1 MKFLKLVSLITLLS
15 FTAALAQPTV
25 SIHDIQYKSLQDL
38 QNNNDL
44 SNYDGQ
50 TVIVE
55 GIVTFNPCAYGLSTT
70 GSRVGTWI
78 SEASGG
84 AWNSVHILIDPAAI
98 SFTPANVDALD
109 AIVKFKD
116 NFVVGNKIRATV
128 KVSTFNGYTQ
138 LLCLPVESEVLSI
151 GEPLPSAIT
160 LPIDTFMKSD
170 GQGGQIRQLI
180 SGERWEGSYVQ
191 FDNVQIVDVSVG
203 TGANTGRI
211 FWSVQDAQGN
221 KIKIRDISGHF
232 RNDTTD
238 NFCTSVGSYTPT
250 TFATPQVNS
259 TIAYLRG
266 VIAEHVP
273 TGSPNEY
280 YIAPLIPSDLGPQTS
295 AAPVITNIQRTLPIA
310 TTSQTQTVTAT
321 ITDADGT
328 ITSAVLKYAEGLA
341 STTFTD
347 ITMTNTGG
355 NTWSG
360 TIPSIGTDST
370 WVKFFITATDNDN
383 NSTTGPNGLTYFNY
397 YLVKNAGVKSIR
409 DIQFNPLNG
418 NDSPLRNS
426 KLTGMNVTGVV
437 MSTTQLTDLGLVYIQ
452 DGEDK
457 WNGILLG
464 APGINTL
471 QRGDKITITAAK
483 VVENFSLTRLDSIT
497 YLTVS
502 TSNPLYNP
510 VVDLTFD
517 SVASY
522 KYNFTEP
529 YESMLLKYNN
539 MLVANLNPDAPS
551 NFGEWTITNTAGGL
565 QLRCDDYSNDI
576 LPHGGFNL
584 DSLTVGQNLSY
595 IYGMLTYTFGNW
607 KLLPRNKDDIA
618 GYKTI
623 YTSTGMNNEL
633 SNVVSAYP
641 NPFNNEFT
649 LVIDAAKTENASI
662 SLFDIN
668 GKLINSNNKQL
679 MMGKNILTYPIES
692 LGNGIYFIKFTSET
706 HSGVLKLVK
715 N

>member
-1 MKFLKLVSLITLLS
+1 MKIIKLLS
-15 FTAALAQPTV
+15 FCLLASVTAVFAQPTV
-25 SIHDIQYKSLQDL
+25 SIHEIQYKSVQDL
-38 QNNNDL
+38 TDGDDL

-55 GIVTFNPCAYGLSTT
+55 GVVTFNPCAYGLSTT

-78 SEASGG
+78 SEPGG
-84 AWNSVHILIDPAAI
+84 GPWNSVHVLLDPGAI
-98 SFTPANVDALD
+98 SFTPNDVHALD

-116 NFVVGNKIRATV
+116 NFVVGNKVRATY
-128 KVSTFNGYTQ
+128 KVTTFNGYTQ
-138 LLCLPVESEVLSI
+138 LVLLPFESEVLAI
-151 GEPLPSAIT
+151 GEPLPAPVV

-170 GQGGQIRQLI
+170 GQGGQIRQLL
-180 SGERWEGSYVQ
+180 SGERWESCYVE
-191 FDNVQIVDVSVG
+191 FDNVQIVDVSLG
-203 TGANTGRI
+203 TGANLGRI
-211 FWSVQDAQGN
+211 YWTIQDAAGN
-221 KIKIRDISGHF
+221 KIKIRDISGYY

-238 NFCTSVGSYTPT
+238 NFCTTSGSYTPA

-280 YIAPLIPSDLGPQTS
+280 YIAPLVPSDMGPQI
-295 AAPVITNIQRTLPIA
+295 AASPVISNIQHTIPVP
-310 TTSQTQTVTAT
+310 TTTQSQTVTAT

-328 ITSAVLKYAEGLA
+328 ISGAVMKYAIGLE
-341 STTFTD
+341 STSYTTVP
-347 ITMTNTGG
+347 MTNSSG
-355 NTWSG
+355 NTWTA
-360 TIPSIGTDST
+360 TIPAVSTDSS

-383 NSTTGPNGLTYFNY
+383 NVTTGPTGLNYFNY

-418 NDSPLRNS
+418 NDSPLRNY
-426 KLTGMNVTGVV
+426 KLTGISVTGIV
-437 MSTTQLTDLGLVYIQ
+437 MSTTQLVDLGLVYIQ

-457 WNGILLG
+457 WSGILLG

-497 YLTVS
+497 YTIIS
-502 TSNPLYNP
+502 TSNPLYNA
-510 VVDLTFD
+510 VTDLAFD

-522 KYNFTEP
+522 KYNYTEP

-539 MLVANLNPDAPS
+539 MLVADVNPDVPS
-551 NFGEWTITNTAGGL
+551 NHGEWTITNTAGGL

-576 LPHGGFNL
+576 LPHGGFNI
-584 DSLTVGQNLSY
+584 DSLTVGQNLQY
-595 IYGMLTYTFGNW
+595 IYGILTYTFSNW

-623 YTSTGMNNEL
+623 YTGLNAMLDNRAE
-633 SNVVSAYP
+633 VKAYP
-641 NPFNNEFT
+641 NPFENEFILT
-649 LVIDAAKTENASI
+649 VNANANELYSF

-668 GKLINSNNKQL
+668 GRQINSTTKYIVAGRNYV
-679 MMGKNILTYPIES
+679 TYPTES
-692 LGNGIYFIKFTSET
+692 LAQGVYFIKFTSET
-706 HSGVLKLVK
+706 HSGIVKIVK

>member
-1 MKFLKLVSLITLLS
+1 MKFLKLFSLSMLLTI
-15 FTAALAQPTV
+15 TAALAQSTV
-25 SIHDIQYKSLQDL
+25 NIQSIQFKSLQDL
-38 QNNNDL
+38 QNNDDL
-44 SNYDGQ
+44 STYDGD

-55 GIVTFNPCAYGLSTT
+55 GVVTFNPCAYGLSTS

-78 SEASGG
+78 SEPGGG
-84 AWNSVHILIDPAAI
+84 AWNSVHILIDPSTI
-98 SFTPANVDALD
+98 GFTPATVDALD
-109 AIVKFKD
+109 DVVKFKD

-128 KVSTFNGYTQ
+128 KVTTFNGYTQ

-151 GEPLPSAIT
+151 GEPVPAAYT
-160 LPIDTFMKSD
+160 LAIDTFMKSD
-170 GQGGQIRQLI
+170 GQGGQIRQLV

-203 TGANTGRI
+203 TGNNAGRI

-232 RNDTTD
+232 RNDTSD
-238 NFCTSVGSYTPT
+238 NFCTSVGSYTPDV
-250 TFATPQVNS
+250 FATPLVNS

-280 YIAPLIPSDLGPQTS
+280 YISPLTPSDLGPQT
-295 AAPVITNIQRTLPIA
+295 AASPVITNVLRTLPIA
-310 TTSQTQTVTAT
+310 NTTQTQTVTAT

-328 ITSAVLKYAEGLA
+328 ITGAVLKYTEGLGS
-341 STTFTD
+341 STYTD

-355 NTWSG
+355 STWSG
-360 TIPSIGTDST
+360 TIPAISTDST
-370 WVKFFITATDNDN
+370 WVKFYITATDNDN
-383 NSTTGPNGLTYFNY
+383 NSTTGPNSLSYLNY
-397 YLVKNAGVKSIR
+397 YLVKNAGIQSIY

-418 NDSPLRNS
+418 NDSPLRNF
-426 KLTGMNVTGVV
+426 KLTGINVTGVV

-464 APGINTL
+464 SPGINTL

-497 YLTVS
+497 YSVVA

-510 VVDLTFD
+510 VVDLTYD
-517 SVASY
+517 SVATF

-529 YESMLLKYNN
+529 YESMLLKYND
-539 MLVANLNPDAPS
+539 MLVANLNPDAPG
-551 NFGEWTITNTAGGL
+551 NFGEWTITDTTGGL

-584 DSLTVGQNLSY
+584 DSLTVGQNLTY
-595 IYGMLTYTFGNW
+595 IYGMMTYTFGNW

-623 YTSTGMNNEL
+623 YTGLNQ
-633 SNVVSAYP
+633 SAESENRMSVYP
-641 NPFNNEFT
+641 NPFDNEFT
-649 LVIDAAKTENASI
+649 FVIDAQITENATVR
-662 SLFDIN
+662 LLDIN
-668 GKLINSNNKQL
+668 GKQINSINKQL
-679 MMGKNILTYPIES
+679 IVGKNIFTYPTES
-692 LGNGIYFIKFTSET
+692 LANGIYLITFTSET
-706 HSGVLKLVK
+706 HSGVIKLVK